1 MRSAGGERVEREEL
15 LRELADAAR
24 EVLARR
30 KGRVVLEVFD
40 AVGKGGV
47 IEQRFVLEVTL
58 RRKGEVVP

>member
-1 MRSAGGERVEREEL
+1 MRPVGGEQVKREEL
-15 LRELADAAR
+15 LRELADAAG
-24 EVLARR
+24 EVLDRR
-30 KGRVVLEVFD
+30 KGKVVLEVFD